1 MLKLTFI
8 PDGAPVADG
17 IVLCNTTRSLA
28 ELNVEFNHQRVISV
42 EQIATALGG
51 GAAAFAQDFSNQRNL
66 LTLRVRRSVDFVPV
80 AFADPEAAFLFAL
93 DQPAKFPTT
102 GILQIDLQGTTTGT
116 TQPAQRWMLN
126 TAVKGIRNKFED
138 LGIAPAFDYQFDGG
152 LITKNSPLGS

>member
-8 PDGAPVADG
+8 PDGAPISDG
-17 IVLCNTTRSLA
+17 IVLCNTTRSIA

-51 GAAAFAQDFSNQRNL
+51 GVAALAQDFSNQRNVL
-66 LTLRVRRSVDFVPV
+66 ALRVRRSVDFSATPV
-80 AFADPEAAFLFAL
+80 AFADPEAAFLFTL
-93 DQPAKFPTT
+93 DQPSKFPTT
-102 GILQIDLQGTTTGT
+102 GVLQIEVQGTATSSK
-116 TQPAQRWMLN
+116 RWMLN

-152 LITKNSPLGS
+152 LITSNSPF

>member
-8 PDGAPVADG
+8 PDGALPKDG

-51 GAAAFAQDFSNQRNL
+51 GAAAFAQDFSNQRNVL
-66 LTLRVRRSVDFVPV
+66 SLRVRRSVDFTAPNPV
-80 AFADPEAAFLFAL
+80 AFADPEAAFLFTL
-93 DQPAKFPTT
+93 DQPAYFPST
-102 GILQIDLQGTTTGT
+102 GILQIDILGATTG
-116 TQPAQRWMLN
+116 ASQRWMLN

-152 LITKNSPLGS
+152 LITPNSPF

>member
-17 IVLCNTTRSLA
+17 IVLCNTTRSIA
-28 ELNVEFNHQRVISV
+28 ELNVEFNHQRAISV

-66 LTLRVRRSVDFVPV
+66 LALRVRRSVDFS
-80 AFADPEAAFLFAL
+80 AASFADPEAAFLFTL
-93 DQPAKFPTT
+93 DQPTKFPTT
-102 GILQIDLQGTTTGT
+102 GVLQIELQGASTGLT
-116 TQPAQRWMLN
+116 KRWMLN

-152 LITKNSPLGS
+152 LITSNTPF

>member
-8 PDGAPVADG
+8 PDGVLPTDG
-17 IVLCNTTRSLA
+17 MVLCNTTRSLA

-66 LTLRVRRSVDFVPV
+66 LTLRVRRSVDFSAN
-80 AFADPEAAFLFAL
+80 AFADPEAAFVFTLI
-93 DQPAKFPTT
+93 QPSKFPST
-102 GILQIDLQGTTTGT
+102 GTLQIEVQGATTPST
-116 TQPAQRWMLN
+116 RLFMLN

-138 LGIAPAFDYQFDGG
+138 LGIAPAFDYSFDGG
-152 LITKNSPLGS
+152 LIAPNSPF

>member
-8 PDGAPVADG
+8 PDGSPVGDG
-17 IVLCNTTRSLA
+17 IVLCNTTLSLV

-51 GAAAFAQDFSNQRNL
+51 GAAALAQDFANQRNL
-66 LTLRVRRSVDFVPV
+66 LALRVRRSVDFSATLK
-80 AFADPEAAFLFAL
+80 AFADPEAAFLFTL
-93 DQPAKFPTT
+93 DQPAYFPST
-102 GILQIDLQGTTTGT
+102 GVLQIDIQGATTG
-116 TQPAQRWMLN
+116 PSQRWMLN

-152 LITKNSPLGS
+152 LITPNSPFGL

>member
-8 PDGAPVADG
+8 PDGAVLADG
-17 IVLCNTTRSLA
+17 LLLCATTRSLT

-42 EQIATALGG
+42 EQIATALGS
-51 GAAAFAQDFSNQRNL
+51 GAAAVAQDFSNQRNTL
-66 LTLRVRRSVDFVPV
+66 SLRVRRSVDFSAA
-80 AFADPEAAFLFAL
+80 AFADPEAALLFSL

-102 GILQIDLQGTTTGT
+102 GVLQIEVQGASTASTN
-116 TQPAQRWMLN
+116 RWLLN

-152 LITKNSPLGS
+152 LITADSPF